1 MGKMREDRTKI
12 RKDKPIKWNKKFI
25 YPKSQRSLIQ
35 GKRHYDIQSNTRS
48 LVKQKLLPSVTTI
61 ISATQSE
68 EKRQALANWKAR
80 LGAQAADRVRDIAAL
95 RGTAM
100 HTFLE
105 AYVRGTGHK
114 DLTSVGK
121 EAEPMAKRIIE
132 AGLGDLNEVWGTEV
146 TLYYPD
152 LYAGATD
159 VVGIYNGRESIID
172 FKQTNKPK
180 RREWIEDY
188 FIQLGAYAMAHNYV
202 YRTQIQSGII
212 LMCSKDKLFQ
222 KFEVSDK
229 EFVGFQ
235 HAFLRKVEEYYRN
248 YTKDKKDERYKNE
261 EISEEIS
268 H

>member
-1 MGKMREDRTKI
+1 MAAMREDRA
-12 RKDKPIKWNKKFI
+12 PVKWNKKFI

-35 GKRHYDIQSNTRS
+35 GKRHYDIAPSGTSFTQE
-48 LVKQKLLPSVTTI
+48 KLPSVTTI
-61 ISATQSE
+61 LSATQSE
-68 EKRQALANWKAR
+68 EKRQSLAAWKAR
-80 LGAQAADRVRDIAAL
+80 LGDTAADRVRDLAAL

-114 DLTSVGK
+114 DLTSIGK

-202 YRTQIQSGII
+202 YRTKIQSGII
-212 LMCSKDKLFQ
+212 LMCSKDKFFQ

-229 EFVGFQ
+229 EFVDCQ
-235 HAFLRKVEEYYRN
+235 HAFLRKVDQYYRDN
-248 YTKDKKDERYKNE
+248 KDQRDHKDTKKK
-261 EISEEIS
+261 EISEESS